1 VKDVEI
7 PVPETIGRY
16 RVLRPVAQ
24 GGMAAVFEV
33 EDPDTRERLAL
44 KMLTQ
49 RGLAAPR
56 FEREYRALTRLD
68 HPNIV
73 RVYQFGTH
81 EGSPYLTMELLDG
94 VPVQVHC
101 KNQGRPGTPRR
112 TQEVLRVGAEVATAL
127 AYLHERGIVHRDLKS
142 ANVLVL
148 ADARVKLLDFGTARV
163 LGRASDGITRHG
175 EFVGTFAYASPEQI
189 RGEELDPRSDLYS
202 LGVLLYRMS
211 TGKRVFT
218 GDSPHE
224 LARKHVREAPIPPS
238 DRVPALPASL
248 NRMVLQLLEKDPAAR
263 LQTATEVAEVL
274 TALRRPDPD
283 RPSLPERA
291 SPDRLVGRED
301 ELQVIEHAVSEGRP
315 GHLVL
320 ITGPQG
326 AGRHRLLRRAC
337 ADARARGS
345 HCFSGRFA
353 EKLGLGP
360 LADIASEVWSTFPS
374 GELPELDAA
383 MQRFLDL
390 EDELA
395 LAGGGASPELR
406 NELTTALSMVIVERA
421 RRDTAPVV
429 LALDDL
435 HEASP
440 LALGALAGLRHR
452 LRVDA
457 VAVVVCAT
465 ATDEADA
472 PGSVLRERFGDA
484 QRVEPGPLSVAQVG
498 SVVSALLGGRP
509 ASSELAKRIH
519 AAAGGLPGFIE
530 ELVRAMV
537 VEGQVVARSARGQV
551 AWVDQSEGKL
561 VIPGSMR
568 EAIDMRLG
576 FLDPTGFR
584 VLEALAV
591 AGGDAT
597 SETLAH
603 GLDKPLEEVRDSCVD
618 LVDRRLLDTREVAG
632 GERWIFRLGLTRDV
646 VSERLRAS
654 RRHVFRRRLAD
665 AMSTEPPSA
674 RTVKLL
680 LAAGR
685 VDEAV
690 AGVVAWAEPLLE
702 FDQALEVLPVLEAV
716 ASCSE
721 QAELTPARVLARCHL
736 LHGRALALVGPSDPN
751 AVRAFRRASSLAL
764 TATLKGEVDVYD
776 ARMRVARGELA
787 TARNLLDRAQQRLDR
802 DGPAHLRARAHHD
815 LGSLHWFAGN
825 FEAASRSFER
835 ALAAARASREDRD
848 VARALVARA
857 VIRIAGG
864 GLRAAEVELLEGMAL
879 FEGVGDRGGQWHAL
893 LNLVEVLRY
902 GARYTE
908 ALGMLLPELEVAR
921 DSASPVRYAFL
932 VLNAAE
938 LEIDLFRLG
947 RARQRLDELEV
958 VLPADPPIHFRLAM
972 ALARGRIA
980 LASGEPQE
988 ALDILAPLVVEAEE
1002 AELHI
1007 LSSHLRAYLGEAQV
1021 ACGEREIGDRNLRQA
1036 VERLDRMAYLPPLA
1050 EACSCRARAVGD
1062 VADPLEVYQSVLG
1075 WMDRE
1080 PARLAR
1086 LEFLIASASH
1096 HHGSD
1101 AMRSR
1106 DYAKMGL
1113 ELLGAIEADQDGE
1126 EQQALA
1132 VHPWGRHLR
1141 RCLDL
1146 PVDE

>member
-1 VKDVEI
+1 MKDVEI
-7 PVPETIGRY
+7 PIPETIGRY

-33 EDPDTRERLAL
+33 EDPATHERLAL

-56 FEREYRALTRLD
+56 FQREYRALTRLD

-112 TQEVLRVGAEVATAL
+112 TQEVLRVGAEVSKAL

-148 ADARVKLLDFGTARV
+148 ADGRVKLLDFGTARV
-163 LGRASDGITRHG
+163 LGGATDGITRHG

-238 DRVPALPASL
+238 DRVPALPSAL
-248 NRMVLQLLEKDPAAR
+248 NRLVLQMLEKDPVSR
-263 LQTATEVAEVL
+263 VQTADEVADAL
-274 TALRRPDPD
+274 TAMRRPDPD
-283 RPSLPERA
+283 SPSLPSPA
-291 SPDRLVGRED
+291 SPSRLVGREE
-301 ELQVIEHAVSEGRP
+301 ELGEIAAVFAARRP
-315 GHLVL
+315 GQVLL

-326 AGRHRLLRRAC
+326 VGRHRLCRRA
-337 ADARARGS
+337 AVDARTQGLEVYT
-345 HCFSGRFA
+345 GRFS
-353 EKLGLGP
+353 EPHGIGP
-360 LADIASEVWSTFPS
+360 LADIASRIWSGFGN

-383 MQRFLDL
+383 MGRFEAAQEELLL
-390 EDELA
+390 EGPPRA
-395 LAGGGASPELR
+395 ELR
-406 NELTTALSMVIVERA
+406 RTLYETFVQVVVERA
-421 RRDTAPVV
+421 SRADQPTL

-440 LALGALAGLRHR
+440 LALGALTHLRQRVRHER
-452 LRVDA
+452 LPVMLL
-457 VAVVVCAT
+457 AT
-465 ATDEADA
+465 VTDEADQ
-472 PGSVLRERFGDA
+472 PGTVLRERFADA
-484 QRVEPGPLSVAQVG
+484 HRIEPGPLDVSEVG
-498 SVVSALLGGRP
+498 SIVSHLLGGQT
-509 ASSELAKRIH
+509 AGSELARRIH
-519 AAAGGLPGFIE
+519 EATGGLPGFIE

-551 AWVDQSEGKL
+551 AWVDQSDGKL
-561 VIPGSMR
+561 AIPGSMR

-576 FLDPTGFR
+576 FLEKPGFR
-584 VLEALAV
+584 ALEALAV

-597 SETLAH
+597 TETLAE
-603 GLDKPLEEVRDSCVD
+603 GLDRPFDETRDILTD
-618 LVDRRLLDTREVAG
+618 LVERRLVLRREVSG
-632 GERWIFRLGLTRDV
+632 GERWSFRLGLTRDIV
-646 VSERLRAS
+646 HERLRAS
-654 RRHVFRRRLAD
+654 RRHVFRKRLAD
-665 AMSTEPPSA
+665 AMRADPPSA
-674 RTVKLL
+674 RKVRVL

-685 VDEAV
+685 IDEAV
-690 AGVVAWAEPLLE
+690 ADAVAWAEPLLE
-702 FDQALEVLPVLEAV
+702 LDHAAEALPVLEEV
-716 ASCSE
+716 AE
-721 QAELTPARVLARCHL
+721 RADQAELTAASVLARCHL
-736 LHGRALALVGPSDPN
+736 LHGRALALVGPSDPR
-751 AVRAFRRASSLAL
+751 AVQAFRRASSLAVRS
-764 TATLKGEVDVYD
+764 ALKGEIDLYD
-776 ARMRVARGELA
+776 ARMRVARGELP
-787 TARNLLDRAQQRLDR
+787 TARNLLDRAQMRLDR
-802 DGPAHLRARAHHD
+802 DGHPRLRARAHHD

-835 ALAAARASREDRD
+835 ALAAARLSREDRD

-864 GLRAAEVELLEGMAL
+864 GLRAAEVELCEGMAL

-908 ALGMLLPELEVAR
+908 ALQMLLPELHAAR
-921 DSASPVRYAFL
+921 DSATPVRWAFL

-947 RARQRLDELEV
+947 RARHRLDELEV
-958 VLPADPPIHFRLAM
+958 ALPEDSPIHLRLAL
-972 ALARGRIA
+972 ALARGKIA
-980 LASGEPQE
+980 LFSNEPQV

-1021 ACGEREIGDRNLRQA
+1021 ACGEREIGDRNLRRA
-1036 VERLDRMAYLPPLA
+1036 VEQLDRMAYLPPLA
-1050 EACSCRARAVGD
+1050 EACSARARAVGD
-1062 VADPLEVYQSVLG
+1062 VEDPIEVYQPVLG

-1086 LEFLIASASH
+1086 LEFLIAAARH

-1101 AMRSR
+1101 MVRAR

-1113 ELLGAIEADQDGE
+1113 ELLQKIEADQDGE
-1126 EQQALA
+1126 EKEALA
-1132 VHPWGRHLR
+1132 VHPWGRQLR

-1146 PVDE
+1146 PVD